1 MRFYT
6 SMVLMLFYVR
16 CSTNLIKIADYIIL
30 NYNLTHQALSLI
42 WSQVRVLLKS
52 LGVYMIVNFRIYEIN
67 QGVCKLVK
75 HPQ

>member
-1 MRFYT
+1 
-6 SMVLMLFYVR
+6 MVLMLFYVR

-42 WSQVRVLLKS
+42 WLQVRVLLKS